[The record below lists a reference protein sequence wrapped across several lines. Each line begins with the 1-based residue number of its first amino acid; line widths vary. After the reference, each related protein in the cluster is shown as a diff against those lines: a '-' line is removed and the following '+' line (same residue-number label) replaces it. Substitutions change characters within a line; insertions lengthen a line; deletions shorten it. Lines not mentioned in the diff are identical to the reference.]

1 MRSLALA
8 LFMLVCSSGAGPAI
22 GAEIGDAGLSKVGG
36 ELFQQH
42 CATCHGAT
50 AVGDGP
56 TATALVTKPADLTK
70 IAARRG
76 GRFPEA
82 DIARFIDGRF
92 DLPAHGSREM
102 PVWGARFGA
111 PISEGT
117 SHDEVVRGKLL
128 ALVEYLKT
136 LQKP

>member
-22 GAEIGDAGLSKVGG
+22 GAEIGDAGLSKVGS

-56 TATALVTKPADLTK
+56 TASALVTKPADLTK

-117 SHDEVVRGKLL
+117 SHDEIVRGKLL

-136 LQKP
+136 LQRP